1 MKFFGDLSLKNNG
14 GFSTVQSKNVDFNL
28 SNDLGLLLRVKG
40 DGRTY
45 EVRLVSDA
53 RFRGKMEVSFAGKF
67 ETTIGKWQEVK
78 VPFSEFK
85 GSFRGTDLPDEV
97 LNPAAIQRVGILLA
111 DKQDG
116 PFAVE
121 IDWIR
126 TYGKGQG
133 KHTELKAKPAPVAA
147 ASSSRKP
154 AKLIETAVADGR
166 FKTLKTALDTAG
178 LTPFFQWDNK
188 LTIFAP
194 TDEAFAKLPKGVLE
208 DLLKPENKQKLVAV
222 LSYHVSPG
230 ANDLASALKTKELKT
245 VQGSPL
251 EVAFS
256 DGKIRVNNAV
266 LLDGDLQCSNG
277 LIQVIDTVLLPP
289 DPKR

>member
-14 GFSTVQSKNVDFNL
+14 GFSTVQSKNVDFDL

-67 ETTIGKWQEVK
+67 ETTKGKWQEVK

-85 GSFRGTDLPDEV
+85 GSFRGTDLPDAV

-116 PFAVE
+116 PFALE

-133 KHTELKAKPAPVAA
+133 GVTERKTKPISAA
-147 ASSSRKP
+147 SVSSSREP
-154 AKLIETAVADGR
+154 GRLIETVVADGR
-166 FKTLKTALDTAG
+166 FKTLKTALDAAG

-194 TDEAFAKLPKGVLE
+194 TDEAFARLPKGVLE
-208 DLLKPENKQKLVAV
+208 DLLKPENKQKLIAI

-230 ANDLASALKTKELKT
+230 ANDLAGVLKSKEVNT

-251 EVAFS
+251 AVAFS
-256 DGKIRVNNAV
+256 EGRVRVNDAV
-266 LLDGDLQCSNG
+266 LLDGDVQCANG
-277 LIQVIDTVLLPP
+277 VIHVLDGVLLPP
-289 DPKR
+289 AAKQ